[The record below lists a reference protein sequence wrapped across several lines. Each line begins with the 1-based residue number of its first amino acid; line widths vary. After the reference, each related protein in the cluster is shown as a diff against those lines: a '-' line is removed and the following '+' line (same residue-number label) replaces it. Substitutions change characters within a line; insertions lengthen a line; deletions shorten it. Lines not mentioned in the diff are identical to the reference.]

1 MYVYLLR
8 SLSNPKKTYTGS
20 SSDAGG
26 RLQQHNAG
34 ECIHTARF
42 RPWQQVLIIE
52 FQDHQKATAFERYL
66 KSGSGHAFARR
77 HFW

>member
-8 SLSNPKKTYTGS
+8 SVTNPKKTYVGS
-20 SSDAGG
+20 SLDPKG
-26 RLQQHNAG
+26 RLAQHNAG
-34 ECIHTARF
+34 DSPYTARF
-42 RPWQQVLIIE
+42 RPWQRVVIVE
-52 FQDHQKATAFERYL
+52 FLSEDKARTFERYL